1 MHILDKILKFEIK
14 DMYVKFAVPKF
25 NPDQRF
31 IKKKFDNKVE
41 LKYLQFTRY

>member
-1 MHILDKILKFEIK
+1 
-14 DMYVKFAVPKF
+14 MYVKFAVPKF

>member
-14 DMYVKFAVPKF
+14 DMYVKFAVPKS
-25 NPDQRF
+25 RSK
-31 IKKKFDNKVE
+31 IHKKKKFDNKVE